1 MKKLLFLIMFISLCL
16 SSISAQQKVNEAQV
30 RQQIG
35 AVASRMKSMQCDFVQ
50 TKHPAKKAE
59 RCDQRE
65 PKQDVQGNSPHH
77 DE

>member
-35 AVASRMKSMQCDFVQ
+35 AVASPHEVDAMRFR
-50 TKHPAKKAE
+50 T
-59 RCDQRE
+59 DQAS
-65 PKQDVQGNSPHH
+65 QNAQ
-77 DE
+77 

>member
-35 AVASRMKSMQCDFVQ
+35 AVASRDRKSV
-50 TKHPAKKAE
+50 
-59 RCDQRE
+59 
-65 PKQDVQGNSPHH
+65 V
-77 DE
+77 